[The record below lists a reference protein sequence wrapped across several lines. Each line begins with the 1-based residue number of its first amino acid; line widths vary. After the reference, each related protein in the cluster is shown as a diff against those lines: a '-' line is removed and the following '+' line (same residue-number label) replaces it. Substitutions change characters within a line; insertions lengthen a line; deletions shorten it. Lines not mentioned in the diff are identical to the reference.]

1 MLIGGFQKTSL
12 IDYPGC
18 ISSVIFTRGCNFR
31 CPYCHNPELVYP
43 EQYTDLLDEDGV
55 LSYLANHKKDAVV
68 ITGGEPTLQEDI
80 LPFAKLLK
88 DMGYLVK
95 LDTNGSRPDVLQLLI
110 TERVLDYVALDI
122 KAPKWKYKK
131 TTQIGYNAYTLVMQS
146 KHMILDSG
154 LPYEFRTV
162 FDRNLLKEEDI
173 EEIRK
178 SLPKDANYMVKGT
191 FQQSV

>member
-1 MLIGGFQKTSL
+1 VLIGGFQKTSL

>member
-1 MLIGGFQKTSL
+1 
-12 IDYPGC
+12 
-18 ISSVIFTRGCNFR
+18 
-31 CPYCHNPELVYP
+31 VYP
-43 EQYTDLLDEDGV
+43 EQYTDLYDEDGV
-55 LSYLANHKKDAVV
+55 LAYLANHKKDAVV